1 MAVGRAAGGDAC
13 LMRFS
18 TFVFVS
24 AISLMLLVP
33 SLAFSEMQIRVRMI
47 EASNSG
53 STIDPS
59 LRDVHDELG
68 SLFNFT
74 SYRQLRDEQLS
85 LTAQRPID
93 IATHR
98 GITLEI
104 FLLRQIKDMVE
115 LRVRIRREGKE
126 ILNTQVRLSQ
136 GRTVLIGGPKHG
148 QGIIILAISARF

>member
-1 MAVGRAAGGDAC
+1 MKLKR
-13 LMRFS
+13 
-18 TFVFVS
+18 S
-24 AISLMLLVP
+24 AFIPLLLLLLFYASP
-33 SLAFSEMQIRVRMI
+33 AFPQIQVRVRMI
-47 EASNSG
+47 EASNTG

-74 SYRQLRDEQLS
+74 SYRLLRDEHLS

-93 IATHR
+93 IATHS
-98 GITLEI
+98 GVSLEI
-104 FLLRQIKDMVE
+104 FLLRQIRE
-115 LRVRIRREGKE
+115 TGEFRVRIRRDGKE
-126 ILNTQVRLSQ
+126 ILNTQVRLPQ